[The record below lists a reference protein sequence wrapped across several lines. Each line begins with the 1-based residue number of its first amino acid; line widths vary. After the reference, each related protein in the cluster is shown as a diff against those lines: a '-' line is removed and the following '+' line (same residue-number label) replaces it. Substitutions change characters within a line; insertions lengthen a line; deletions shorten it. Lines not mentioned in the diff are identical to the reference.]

1 MSTPVATPTDL
12 GLYLDVVIDANDP
25 RALLVLSMAQ
35 DLCETIVSPL
45 PATARAVVL
54 DVASRAYSNPRQLH
68 DARIGSASLQFG
80 STANNSAIGGLYLS
94 RANKAALKA
103 LAGRGAAFS
112 ADTMPQGANAV
123 QTVMVTATA
132 GTYTLTFAG
141 ATSTPIAWN
150 ATAATVQAALD
161 AMPPIGAGN
170 AQVAGAYSVT
180 FVGSLATCPVPPL
193 TANGAS
199 LTGSVAVTQTTVGVM
214 APGQNLP
221 PWDIDRYSSGYRDP
235 SIYGGY

>member
-12 GLYLDVVIDANDP
+12 GLYLDTAIAAEDP

-35 DLCETIVSPL
+35 DLCETIVTPL
-45 PATARAVVL
+45 PATARAAVL

-80 STANNSAIGGLYLS
+80 STANSAAIGGLYLS

-123 QTVMVTATA
+123 QTVTVTATA

-141 ATSTPIAWN
+141 VTSAAIAWN
-150 ATAATVQAALD
+150 ASAATVQAALEV
-161 AMPPIGAGN
+161 MSSVGAGN
-170 AQVAGAYSVT
+170 VLVAGAYVVT
-180 FVGSLATCPVPPL
+180 FVGSMATCPVPPL

-199 LTGSVAVTQTTVGVM
+199 LTGSVTVAQTTAGVM

-221 PWDIDRYSSGYRDP
+221 PWDIDRCS
-235 SIYGGY
+235 GGY